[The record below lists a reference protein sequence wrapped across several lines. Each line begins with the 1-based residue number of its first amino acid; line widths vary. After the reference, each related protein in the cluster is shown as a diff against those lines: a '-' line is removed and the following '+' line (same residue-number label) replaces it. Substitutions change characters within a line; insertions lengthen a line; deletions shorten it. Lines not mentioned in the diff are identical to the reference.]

1 MNPTTTLIIF
11 LAYTAILFSIAFIT
25 SRRSNNETYFVG
37 NRASPWY
44 VVAYGMIG
52 ASLSGVTF
60 ISIPG
65 DVGNSYFSYMMLVFG
80 YLLGYAVIAQVLLP
94 LYYNLNLTSIYTY
107 LEKRFGFSSYKTG
120 ASFFLLSRSIG
131 ASFRVYLVVN
141 VLHVFV
147 FDAWN
152 VPFIGTVMLFMGLII
167 LYSFRGGIKTIVW
180 TDTLQTTFMI
190 LAVLFTI
197 HLIGNEM
204 NLSLGGLIKAASESK
219 YSQMIFTDWN
229 HRHHFLKQFF
239 SGAFIAIVMTGL
251 DQDMMQK
258 NLSCRNL
265 REAQKNVYL
274 MSWSLV
280 LVNLIFM
287 FLGIVLYLYAES
299 LQIDIPQITDNL
311 FPLIAIE
318 YLGAKAGILFFIG
331 LIAAA
336 FSSADGSLASLT
348 TSFYFDIL
356 GIDKN
361 NKLTEK
367 QKTRIRK
374 ITHISVSII
383 LILMIIVFRAISD
396 QSVIQK
402 LFTIAGYTYGPL
414 LGLYSFGLFTKY
426 SVKDKWVPLIAVLS
440 PVLCYIISFNSMKWF
455 NGYKFGFE
463 LLILNGLFT
472 FAGLFIIRNKQ
483 VNKDSKIS
491 KKKR

>member
-1 MNPTTTLIIF
+1 
-11 LAYTAILFSIAFIT
+11 
-25 SRRSNNETYFVG
+25 
-37 NRASPWY
+37 
-44 VVAYGMIG
+44 
-52 ASLSGVTF
+52 
-60 ISIPG
+60 
-65 DVGNSYFSYMMLVFG
+65 
-80 YLLGYAVIAQVLLP
+80 
-94 LYYNLNLTSIYTY
+94 
-107 LEKRFGFSSYKTG
+107 
-120 ASFFLLSRSIG
+120 
-131 ASFRVYLVVN
+131 
-141 VLHVFV
+141 
-147 FDAWN
+147 
-152 VPFIGTVMLFMGLII
+152 
-167 LYSFRGGIKTIVW
+167 
-180 TDTLQTTFMI
+180 
-190 LAVLFTI
+190 
-197 HLIGNEM
+197 M

-239 SGAFIAIVMTGL
+239 SGTFIAIVMTGL

-299 LQIDIPQITDNL
+299 QQIDIPQITDNL

-318 YLGAKAGILFFIG
+318 HLGAKAGILFFIG

-361 NKLTEK
+361 NKLNEK

-374 ITHISVSII
+374 ITHMSVSIV

-440 PVLCYIISFNSMKWF
+440 PVLCYIISVNSMKWF

-472 FAGLFIIRNKQ
+472 FAGLFIIKEQLGR
-483 VNKDSKIS
+483 
-491 KKKR
+491 KRREKSERKR